1 MTGKRSGKS
10 TSSHSAKHS
19 RSSRSSSS
27 VIGKAIAKRWKHMS
41 AVQRVTASIVTT
53 LVVLLVMTLTMG
65 AIRFAQYLTEVHN
78 AQERQQ
84 ELTSQYSFNPG
95 NIITDDRFFDST
107 VMESSDVQS
116 FLNEEGAACSGSSCL
131 KNYTVDTPNKPA
143 DGLCK
148 AYTGASKQSA
158 ATIIDSVAKACGIS
172 QRVLLTLLQK
182 EQHLV
187 TATSP
192 SDWQYKSAMGLSCPD
207 DADCDPAYAGF
218 FNQVYGAANRFK
230 YYQAHQNRY
239 SYHEQ
244 ELNTIQYSPTTSCG
258 SSQVFIENRATA
270 LLYIYTPYQPN
281 SAALSAGSGEG
292 NACSSYGNRNFA
304 LIYTSWFGNPRE

>member
-1 MTGKRSGKS
+1 MTGKRNGKHNSGKS
-10 TSSHSAKHS
+10 S
-19 RSSRSSSS
+19 RATGRRSGGST
-27 VIGKAIAKRWKHMS
+27 IGRMVTKRWRRWS
-41 AVQRVTASIVTT
+41 APQRIVASVAAT

-65 AIRFAQYLTEVHN
+65 AIRFAQYLTEVHD

-84 ELTSQYSFNPG
+84 QLTREYAFNPG
-95 NIITDDRFFDST
+95 NIITDERFFDSAA
-107 VMESSDVQS
+107 MDASDVQT
-116 FLNEEGAACSGSSCL
+116 FLNEQGASCNGSSCL
-131 KNYTVDTPNKPA
+131 KNYTVDTQNKAA
-143 DGLCK
+143 DDLCK

-172 QRVLLTLLQK
+172 QRTLLTLLQK

-187 TATSP
+187 TATAP

-218 FNQVYGAANRFK
+218 FNQVYGAASRFK
-230 YYQAHQNRY
+230 YYQAHQDRY

-244 ELNTIQYSPTTSCG
+244 QLNTIQYSPTKSCG
-258 SSQVFIENRATA
+258 SSKVFIENRATA

-281 SAALSAGSGEG
+281 AAALRAGTGEG
-292 NACSSYGNRNFA
+292 NACSSYGNRNFSI
-304 LIYTSWFGNPRE
+304 IYANWFGNPRE